1 KAGKQTQERQGQ
13 RHQRSPPAALRGGI
27 SKTQEMN
34 GPGAISRPVSF
45 FVHFQRMSRK
55 SVQRFLEH
63 DAEKCERFSDDIML

>member
-1 KAGKQTQERQGQ
+1 
-13 RHQRSPPAALRGGI
+13 
-27 SKTQEMN
+27 MN